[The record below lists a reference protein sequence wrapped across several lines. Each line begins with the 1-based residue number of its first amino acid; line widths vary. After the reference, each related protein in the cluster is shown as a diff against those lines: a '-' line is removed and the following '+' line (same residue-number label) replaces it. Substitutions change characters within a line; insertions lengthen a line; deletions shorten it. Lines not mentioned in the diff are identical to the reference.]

1 LDSVVCLSPPCVDGA
16 LRTLDLARLAVC
28 VFLAILFLQS
38 GIDKIVDRKG
48 NVEWLTGHFSKS
60 PLASQVIPMLSV
72 ITVIEVSAGALS
84 AVGALM
90 MLFTGARTIAALGA
104 LLAVTAL
111 LMLFFG
117 QRIAKDYT
125 GAAALVPYF
134 IAAAGG
140 LALMGMP

>member
-1 LDSVVCLSPPCVDGA
+1 MS
-16 LRTLDLARLAVC
+16 

-140 LALMGMP
+140 LALMGIP